1 MADQI
6 YKQLLKG
13 EIVLEDQTEAVIA
26 SFKNR
31 KKQALNAIKSQA
43 IKNAAALTP
52 VVTGNLRRSITGEV
66 NEDEDYVIIGTNVE
80 YAPSVEMGS
89 SRNKHPA
96 HMLQKA
102 ATEGEYVAQYKQ
114 IVETAFAKD

>member
-1 MADQI
+1 MANQI
-6 YKQLLKG
+6 YERLLKG
-13 EIVLEDQTEAVIA
+13 EIVLKDQSEAVIA
-26 SFKNR
+26 SFKKR

-43 IKNAAALTP
+43 VKNAASLTP

-102 ATEGEYVAQYKQ
+102 ASLGEFIAQYKE
-114 IVETAFAKD
+114 IIKTVFTKA